1 MLRARVGRDEEIQA
15 IIERGRQ
22 TRRPLPGWLWLA
34 AAVVAAICATAAAAI
49 LLGDTPARPAAQPP
63 RTSGA
68 GFGSG
73 LAIGAAAGLAIGF
86 ALARQ
91 RRDHSSRKRP

>member
-1 MLRARVGRDEEIQA
+1 VGRDEEIQA
-15 IIERGRQ
+15 IIARARQ
-22 TRRPLPGWLWLA
+22 TRRPLPRWLWLA

-49 LLGDTPARPAAQPP
+49 LLGDTAPARQPSP
-63 RTSGA
+63 PERASGA

-73 LAIGAAAGLAIGF
+73 LAIGVAAGLAIGF

-91 RRDHSSRKRP
+91 RRDHSSRSRP